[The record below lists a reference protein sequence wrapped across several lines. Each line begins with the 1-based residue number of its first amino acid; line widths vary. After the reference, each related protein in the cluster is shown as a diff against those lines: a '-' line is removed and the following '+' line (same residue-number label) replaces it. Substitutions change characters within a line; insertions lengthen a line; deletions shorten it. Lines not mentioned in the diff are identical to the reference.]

1 MKELLLYILILFFI
15 FLILYQIFLAQ
26 FKKPIV
32 EGNTGYK
39 DYNTS
44 DPKNVMILAQQNAG
58 NISVLRSQL
67 GDANKLKSIIED
79 ISGNVSSLQTQV
91 DGLVLAQQ
99 QAGTDAAGGNTEPIA
114 VSGTE

>member
-32 EGNTGYK
+32 EGNTGYQ
-39 DYNTS
+39 DYDTS

-58 NISVLRSQL
+58 NISALRSQL
-67 GDANKLKSIIED
+67 GDANKLKSKVDD
-79 ISGNVSSLQTQV
+79 ITANISNLQTQV
-91 DGLVLAQQ
+91 DGLVQSQQ
-99 QAGTDAAGGNTEPIA
+99 QTGTDAAGGNTEPIE